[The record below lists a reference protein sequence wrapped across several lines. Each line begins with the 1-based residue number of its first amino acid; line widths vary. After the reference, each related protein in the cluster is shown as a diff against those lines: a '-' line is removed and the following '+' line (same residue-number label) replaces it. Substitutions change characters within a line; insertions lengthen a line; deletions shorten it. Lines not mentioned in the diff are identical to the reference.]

1 MRRQGRTAVRPYDV
15 ARAAALRCFLPLRG
29 TRLGD
34 VNHPHA
40 FPQPQGAATAA
51 IEDEVMALTP
61 WEIANIL
68 RKSTVSPFTTCE
80 ESSTIVDK
88 CVTQP

>member
-1 MRRQGRTAVRPYDV
+1 MSRALQLCDV
-15 ARAAALRCFLPLRG
+15 FSRCAARG
-29 TRLGD
+29 WGD

-40 FPQPQGAATAA
+40 FPQPQGAATVA